1 MTWTPAW
8 MWSLGLAG
16 LGLLAFTAVS
26 AWAGGP
32 AWSMARWDE
41 GLKRYPTECTDGS
54 RVVCRYDTGLKCWRT
69 DIVRPAR
76 RESTKTKRRDAPVM
90 E

>member
-16 LGLLAFTAVS
+16 PGLLAFTAVS

-32 AWSMARWDE
+32 SRCMTRWDE
-41 GLKRYPTECTDGS
+41 GFKRYLTEGTDGS
-54 RVVCRYDTGLKCWRT
+54 RAVCRHDAGLKSWRA
-69 DIVRPAR
+69 DIVTRSKAGGR
-76 RESTKTKRRDAPVM
+76 KEGTA
-90 E
+90 

>member
-32 AWSMARWDE
+32 AQCVARWDE
-41 GLKRYPTECTDGS
+41 GLKRFLIEGTDGS
-54 RVVCRYDTGLKCWRT
+54 RAVCRYDAGLKSSRT
-69 DIVRPAR
+69 DIVTPGEAGGHK
-76 RESTKTKRRDAPVM
+76 EGTA
-90 E
+90 